1 MLLFVMA
8 QGLLSNI
15 GMGFEFG
22 YMTLILAHV
31 TFNLPYVILNVM
43 PKLRQMDKYIYEAAL
58 DLGCPP
64 VQSVFQGSDA
74 GDYAWYPFRLL
85 DGLYL
90 LAG

>member
-8 QGLLSNI
+8 QGLLRNV
-15 GMGFEFG
+15 GMDFEFG

-43 PKLRQMDKYIYEAAL
+43 PKLRQMDKYVYEAAL
-58 DLGCPP
+58 DLGCTARK
-64 VQSVFQGSDA
+64 SIFQGSTA
-74 GDYAWYPFRLL
+74 GNHARYSVRLS

-90 LAG
+90 FAG